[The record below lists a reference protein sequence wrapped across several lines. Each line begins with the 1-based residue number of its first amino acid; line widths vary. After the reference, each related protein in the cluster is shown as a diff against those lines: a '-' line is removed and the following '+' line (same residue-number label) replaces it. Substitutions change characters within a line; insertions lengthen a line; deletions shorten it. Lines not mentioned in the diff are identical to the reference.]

1 MSTVY
6 LKDVESSA
14 VLEAQRDRDRLDEL
28 GIKSPDIS
36 KMNRLKIDN
45 QTMFYFGSKQK
56 RDVFISK
63 YYNRRKKI
71 FEFDKDKNINDD
83 E

>member
-1 MSTVY
+1 MSAVY
-6 LKDVESSA
+6 LKDVESSS
-14 VLEAQRDRDRLDEL
+14 VIEARQDRERLNEL
-28 GIKSPDIS
+28 GIRSPDIS
-36 KMNRLKIDN
+36 KMYKLKIDN

>member
-14 VLEAQRDRDRLDEL
+14 VLEAQRDRERLDEL

-36 KMNRLKIDN
+36 KMYKLKIDS
-45 QTMFYFGSKQK
+45 QTMFYFGNKQK
-56 RDVFISK
+56 REAFTSK
-63 YYNRRKKI
+63 YYNRRKKQ
-71 FEFDKDKNINDD
+71 FNLEKYKDN
-83 E
+83 EQQ